1 MTTTVT
7 VKTGDCPAMAIV
19 EGDYH
24 HSELT
29 RSYWSSTLSW
39 TLSRTFIEP
48 YSERRFVGRDMQTVF
63 VSELPERATR
73 LPGYMPPADDV

>member
-29 RSYWSSTLSW
+29 RSYWSSTLS
-39 TLSRTFIEP
+39 RTFIEP
-48 YSERRFVGRDMQTVF
+48 YSEQQFVVTDTQTVF
-63 VSELPERATR
+63 VSELPKGATT
-73 LPGYMPPADDV
+73 LPGYMPPADDD

>member
-19 EGDYH
+19 ESDYH

-29 RSYWSSTLSW
+29 RSYCGNTLV
-39 TLSRTFIEP
+39 RTFIGPDDELP
-48 YSERRFVGRDMQTVF
+48 LVVTDTQTVF
-63 VSELPERATR
+63 VSELPKGATT
-73 LPGYMPPADDV
+73 LPGYMPPADDD